1 MVLSLFSMVAEISPS
16 ARESQQAI
24 ETAFKTI
31 LDEEFSFKNFSNEK
45 MFLSALS
52 EAVAESKIVVLCAE
66 PGIYKAFGTFVA
78 NAFNLKMRAN
88 KTISKAII
96 SSHPELDDDTVSVHA
111 TIPVGA
117 FPLVS
122 EDGLYSGYGI
132 KAKKQLLI
140 VLPLDDKRIDY
151 IINAGLYPFVRA
163 NMDFSVLNTADPLK
177 DVKAPRLTKTAK
189 SSGNSSM
196 YDVQVIKEAV
206 KKLSSKG
213 LSVAVANT
221 KTVDFLGNISTSA
234 VDLSEIVFISD
245 YTCEKGDMS
254 AREYAIN
261 LANGALINSSNSVG
275 AAITKVFSIQNE
287 DGTTQYFMYVCIAD
301 KENANVAKLIAEPD
315 DTPPML
321 IYKAVEELFKM
332 LSLWSDTGYAMPQFT
347 DEKVVKK
354 TIEAYEADEK
364 IQKMKIAVSAIVAG
378 ATVAATLISV
388 FVQNVYGVL

>member
-1 MVLSLFSMVAEISPS
+1 MGAEVTPS
-16 ARESQQAI
+16 IRESQLAI
-24 ETAFKTI
+24 ESAFKSV
-31 LDEEFSFKNFSNEK
+31 LDDAFSFKNFSNEK
-45 MFLSALS
+45 IFLSELS
-52 EAVAESKIVVLCAE
+52 NAVAESKIVVLCAD
-66 PGIYKAFGTFVA
+66 PSLYKAFKTFVA
-78 NAFNLKMRAN
+78 NAFNLKMKAN

-96 SSHPELDDDTVSVHA
+96 SSHPELDDDAVSEQA
-111 TIPVGA
+111 LIPAGA
-117 FPLVS
+117 SPLVS

-163 NMDFSVLNTADPLK
+163 NMDMSVFNESDPLK
-177 DVKAPRLTKTAK
+177 DVTKPDFIERPKK
-189 SSGNSSM
+189 SKTSSM
-196 YDVQVIKEAV
+196 YDVQIIKETV

-213 LSVAVANT
+213 LTVAVANT
-221 KTVDFLGNISTSA
+221 KTVDFLGNISTTS
-234 VDLSEIVFISD
+234 VDLSKVVFISD

-254 AREYAIN
+254 AREYAIH
-261 LANGALINSSNSVG
+261 LANGALLNSSNSVG
-275 AAITKVFSIQNE
+275 AAITKVFSIPND

-301 KENANVAKLIAEPD
+301 KENANVAKLIAEPE

-347 DEKVVKK
+347 DDKVVKK
-354 TIEAYEADEK
+354 NIEAHESDEK
-364 IQKMKIAVSAIVAG
+364 IQKMKIAVSAIIAG
-378 ATVAATLISV
+378 AAIASTLISV

>member
-1 MVLSLFSMVAEISPS
+1 MGAEVTPS
-16 ARESQQAI
+16 IRESQLAI
-24 ETAFKTI
+24 ESAFKSV
-31 LDEEFSFKNFSNEK
+31 LDDDFSFKNFSNEK
-45 MFLSALS
+45 IFLSELS
-52 EAVAESKIVVLCAE
+52 NAVAESKIVVLCAD
-66 PGIYKAFGTFVA
+66 PSLYKAFKTFVA
-78 NAFNLKMRAN
+78 NAFNLKMKAN

-96 SSHPELDDDTVSVHA
+96 SSHPELDDEAVSEQA
-111 TIPVGA
+111 LIPAGA
-117 FPLVS
+117 SPLVS

-163 NMDFSVLNTADPLK
+163 NMDMSVFNESDPLK
-177 DVKAPRLTKTAK
+177 DVSKPDFIERSKKSKT
-189 SSGNSSM
+189 SSK
-196 YDVQVIKEAV
+196 YDVQIIKETV

-213 LSVAVANT
+213 LTVAVANT
-221 KTVDFLGNISTSA
+221 KTVDFLGNISTTS
-234 VDLSEIVFISD
+234 VDLSKVVFISD

-254 AREYAIN
+254 AREYAIH
-261 LANGALINSSNSVG
+261 LANGALLNSSNSVG
-275 AAITKVFSIQNE
+275 AAITKVFSIPND

-301 KENANVAKLIAEPD
+301 KENANVAKLIAEPE

-347 DEKVVKK
+347 DDKVVKK
-354 TIEAYEADEK
+354 NIEAHESDEK
-364 IQKMKIAVSAIVAG
+364 IQKMKIAVSAIIAG
-378 ATVAATLISV
+378 AAIASTLISV

>member
-1 MVLSLFSMVAEISPS
+1 MGAEVTPS
-16 ARESQQAI
+16 IRESQLAI
-24 ETAFKTI
+24 ESAFKSV
-31 LDEEFSFKNFSNEK
+31 LDDDFSFKNFSNEK
-45 MFLSALS
+45 IFLSELS
-52 EAVAESKIVVLCAE
+52 NAVAESKIVVLCAD
-66 PGIYKAFGTFVA
+66 PSLYKAFKTFVA
-78 NAFNLKMRAN
+78 NAFNLKMKAN

-96 SSHPELDDDTVSVHA
+96 SSHPELDDEAVSEQA
-111 TIPVGA
+111 LIPAGA
-117 FPLVS
+117 SPLVS

-163 NMDFSVLNTADPLK
+163 NMDMSVFNESDPLK
-177 DVKAPRLTKTAK
+177 DVSKPDFIERSKKSKT
-189 SSGNSSM
+189 SSM
-196 YDVQVIKEAV
+196 YDVQIIKETV

-213 LSVAVANT
+213 LTVAVANT
-221 KTVDFLGNISTSA
+221 KTVDFLGNISTTS
-234 VDLSEIVFISD
+234 VDLSKVVFISD

-254 AREYAIN
+254 AREYAIH
-261 LANGALINSSNSVG
+261 LANGALLNSSNSVG
-275 AAITKVFSIQNE
+275 AAITKVFSIPND

-301 KENANVAKLIAEPD
+301 KENANVAKLIAEPE

-347 DEKVVKK
+347 DDKVVKK
-354 TIEAYEADEK
+354 NIEAHESDEK
-364 IQKMKIAVSAIVAG
+364 IQKMKIAVSAIIAG
-378 ATVAATLISV
+378 AAIASTLISV

>member
-1 MVLSLFSMVAEISPS
+1 MAAEVTPS
-16 ARESQQAI
+16 IRESQLAI
-24 ETAFKTI
+24 ESAFKSV
-31 LDEEFSFKNFSNEK
+31 LDDDFSFKNFSNEK
-45 MFLSALS
+45 IFLSELS
-52 EAVAESKIVVLCAE
+52 NAVAESKIVVLCAD
-66 PGIYKAFGTFVA
+66 PSLYKAFKTFVA
-78 NAFNLKMRAN
+78 NAFNLKMKAN

-96 SSHPELDDDTVSVHA
+96 SSHPELDDEAVSEQA
-111 TIPVGA
+111 LIPAGA
-117 FPLVS
+117 SPLVS

-163 NMDFSVLNTADPLK
+163 NMDMSVFNESDPLK
-177 DVKAPRLTKTAK
+177 DVSTPEFVERPKKSKT
-189 SSGNSSM
+189 SSM
-196 YDVQVIKEAV
+196 YDVQIIKEAV

-213 LSVAVANT
+213 LTVAVANT
-221 KTVDFLGNISTSA
+221 KTVDFLGNISTTS
-234 VDLSEIVFISD
+234 VDLSKVVFISD

-254 AREYAIN
+254 AREYAIH
-261 LANGALINSSNSVG
+261 LANGALLNSSNSVG
-275 AAITKVFSIQNE
+275 AAITKVFSIPND

-301 KENANVAKLIAEPD
+301 KENANVAKLIAEPE

-347 DEKVVKK
+347 DDKVVKK
-354 TIEAYEADEK
+354 NIEAHESDEK
-364 IQKMKIAVSAIVAG
+364 IQKMKIAVSAIIAG
-378 ATVAATLISV
+378 AAIASTLISV

>member
-1 MVLSLFSMVAEISPS
+1 MGVEVTPS
-16 ARESQQAI
+16 IRESQLAI
-24 ETAFKTI
+24 ESAFKSV
-31 LDEEFSFKNFSNEK
+31 LDDDFSFKNFSNEK
-45 MFLSALS
+45 IFLSELS
-52 EAVAESKIVVLCAE
+52 NAVAESKIVVLCAD
-66 PGIYKAFGTFVA
+66 PSLYKAFKTFVA
-78 NAFNLKMRAN
+78 NAFNLKMKAN

-96 SSHPELDDDTVSVHA
+96 SSHPELDDEAVSEQA
-111 TIPVGA
+111 LIPAGA
-117 FPLVS
+117 SPLVS

-163 NMDFSVLNTADPLK
+163 NMDMSVFNESDPLK
-177 DVKAPRLTKTAK
+177 DVTKPDFIERPKK
-189 SSGNSSM
+189 SKTSSM
-196 YDVQVIKEAV
+196 YDVQVIKDTV

-213 LSVAVANT
+213 LTVAVANT
-221 KTVDFLGNISTSA
+221 KTVDFLGNISTSS
-234 VDLSEIVFISD
+234 VDLSKVVFISD

-254 AREYAIN
+254 AREYAIH
-261 LANGALINSSNSVG
+261 LANGALLNSSNSVG
-275 AAITKVFSIQNE
+275 AAITKVFSIPND

-347 DEKVVKK
+347 DDKVVKK
-354 TIEAYEADEK
+354 NIEAHESDEK
-364 IQKMKIAVSAIVAG
+364 IQKMKIAVSAIIAG
-378 ATVAATLISV
+378 AAVASTLISV

>member
-1 MVLSLFSMVAEISPS
+1 MGAEVTPS
-16 ARESQQAI
+16 IRESQLAI
-24 ETAFKTI
+24 ESAFKSV
-31 LDEEFSFKNFSNEK
+31 LDDDFSFKNFSNEK
-45 MFLSALS
+45 IFLSELS
-52 EAVAESKIVVLCAE
+52 NAVAESKIVVLCAD
-66 PGIYKAFGTFVA
+66 PSLYKAFKTFVA
-78 NAFNLKMRAN
+78 NAFNLKMKAN

-96 SSHPELDDDTVSVHA
+96 SSHPELDDEAVSEQA
-111 TIPVGA
+111 LIPAGA
-117 FPLVS
+117 SPLVS

-163 NMDFSVLNTADPLK
+163 NMDMSVFNESDPLK
-177 DVKAPRLTKTAK
+177 DVTKPDFIERPKK
-189 SSGNSSM
+189 SKTSSM
-196 YDVQVIKEAV
+196 YDVQIIKDTV

-213 LSVAVANT
+213 LTVAVANT
-221 KTVDFLGNISTSA
+221 KTVDFLGNISTSS
-234 VDLSEIVFISD
+234 VDLSKVVFISD

-254 AREYAIN
+254 AREYAIH
-261 LANGALINSSNSVG
+261 LANGALLNSSNSVG
-275 AAITKVFSIQNE
+275 AAITKVFSIPND

-347 DEKVVKK
+347 DDKVVKK
-354 TIEAYEADEK
+354 NIEAHESDEK
-364 IQKMKIAVSAIVAG
+364 IQKMKIAVSAIIAG
-378 ATVAATLISV
+378 AAIASTLISV

>member
-1 MVLSLFSMVAEISPS
+1 MGAEVTPS
-16 ARESQQAI
+16 IRESQLAI
-24 ETAFKTI
+24 ESAFKSV
-31 LDEEFSFKNFSNEK
+31 LDDDFSFKNFSNEK
-45 MFLSALS
+45 IFLSELS
-52 EAVAESKIVVLCAE
+52 NAVAESKIVVLCAD
-66 PGIYKAFGTFVA
+66 PSLYKAFKTFVA
-78 NAFNLKMRAN
+78 NAFNLKMKAN

-96 SSHPELDDDTVSVHA
+96 SSHPELDDEAVFEQA
-111 TIPVGA
+111 LIPAGA
-117 FPLVS
+117 SPLVS

-163 NMDFSVLNTADPLK
+163 NMDMSVFNESDPLK
-177 DVKAPRLTKTAK
+177 DVTKPDFIERPKK
-189 SSGNSSM
+189 SKTSSM
-196 YDVQVIKEAV
+196 YDVQIIKDTV

-213 LSVAVANT
+213 LTVAVANT
-221 KTVDFLGNISTSA
+221 KTVDFLGNISTSS
-234 VDLSEIVFISD
+234 VDLSKVVFISD

-254 AREYAIN
+254 AREYAIH
-261 LANGALINSSNSVG
+261 LANGALLNSSNSVG
-275 AAITKVFSIQNE
+275 AAITKVFSIPND

-347 DEKVVKK
+347 DDKVVKK
-354 TIEAYEADEK
+354 NIEAHESDEK
-364 IQKMKIAVSAIVAG
+364 IQKMKIAVSAIIAG
-378 ATVAATLISV
+378 AAIASTLISV

>member
-1 MVLSLFSMVAEISPS
+1 MGAEVTPS
-16 ARESQQAI
+16 IRESQLAI
-24 ETAFKTI
+24 ESAFKSV
-31 LDEEFSFKNFSNEK
+31 LDDDFSFKNFSNEK
-45 MFLSALS
+45 IFLSELS
-52 EAVAESKIVVLCAE
+52 NAVAESKIVVLCAD
-66 PGIYKAFGTFVA
+66 PSLYKAFKTFVA
-78 NAFNLKMRAN
+78 NAFNLKMKAN
-88 KTISKAII
+88 KTISKVII
-96 SSHPELDDDTVSVHA
+96 SSHPELDDEAVSEQA
-111 TIPVGA
+111 LIPAGA
-117 FPLVS
+117 SPLVS

-163 NMDFSVLNTADPLK
+163 NMDMSVFNESDPLK
-177 DVKAPRLTKTAK
+177 DVTKPDFIERPKK
-189 SSGNSSM
+189 SKTSSM
-196 YDVQVIKEAV
+196 YDVQIIKDTV

-213 LSVAVANT
+213 LTVAVANT
-221 KTVDFLGNISTSA
+221 KTVDFLGNISTSS
-234 VDLSEIVFISD
+234 VDLSKVVFISD

-254 AREYAIN
+254 AREYAIH
-261 LANGALINSSNSVG
+261 LANGALLNSSNSVG
-275 AAITKVFSIQNE
+275 AAITKVFSIPND

-347 DEKVVKK
+347 DDKVVKK
-354 TIEAYEADEK
+354 NIEAHESDEK
-364 IQKMKIAVSAIVAG
+364 IQKMKIAVSAIIAG
-378 ATVAATLISV
+378 AAIASTLISV

>member
-1 MVLSLFSMVAEISPS
+1 MGAEVTPS
-16 ARESQQAI
+16 IRESQLAI
-24 ETAFKTI
+24 ESAFKSV
-31 LDEEFSFKNFSNEK
+31 LDDDFSFKNFSNEK
-45 MFLSALS
+45 IFLSELS
-52 EAVAESKIVVLCAE
+52 NAVAESKIVVLCAD
-66 PGIYKAFGTFVA
+66 PSLYKAFKTFVA
-78 NAFNLKMRAN
+78 NAFNLKMKAN

-96 SSHPELDDDTVSVHA
+96 SSHPELDDEAVSEQA
-111 TIPVGA
+111 LIPAGA
-117 FPLVS
+117 SPLVS

-163 NMDFSVLNTADPLK
+163 NMDMSVFNESDPLK
-177 DVKAPRLTKTAK
+177 DVTKPDFIERPKK
-189 SSGNSSM
+189 SKTSSM
-196 YDVQVIKEAV
+196 YDMQIIKDTV

-213 LSVAVANT
+213 LTVAVANT
-221 KTVDFLGNISTSA
+221 KTVDFLGNISTSS
-234 VDLSEIVFISD
+234 VDLSKVVFISD

-254 AREYAIN
+254 AREYAIH
-261 LANGALINSSNSVG
+261 LANGALLNSSNSVG
-275 AAITKVFSIQNE
+275 AAITKVFSIPND

-347 DEKVVKK
+347 DDKVVKK
-354 TIEAYEADEK
+354 NIEAHESDEK
-364 IQKMKIAVSAIVAG
+364 IQKMKIAVSAIIAG
-378 ATVAATLISV
+378 AAIASTLISV

>member
-1 MVLSLFSMVAEISPS
+1 MGAEVTPS
-16 ARESQQAI
+16 IRESQLAI
-24 ETAFKTI
+24 ESAFKSV
-31 LDEEFSFKNFSNEK
+31 LDDDFSFKNFSNEK
-45 MFLSALS
+45 IFLSELS
-52 EAVAESKIVVLCAE
+52 NAVAESKIVVLCAD
-66 PGIYKAFGTFVA
+66 PSLYKAFKTFVA
-78 NAFNLKMRAN
+78 NAFNLKMKAN

-96 SSHPELDDDTVSVHA
+96 SSHPELDDEAVSEQA
-111 TIPVGA
+111 LIPAGA
-117 FPLVS
+117 SPLVS

-163 NMDFSVLNTADPLK
+163 NMDMSVFNESDPLK
-177 DVKAPRLTKTAK
+177 DVTKPDFIERPKK
-189 SSGNSSM
+189 SKTSSM
-196 YDVQVIKEAV
+196 YDVQIIKETV

-213 LSVAVANT
+213 LTVAVANT
-221 KTVDFLGNISTSA
+221 KTVDFLGNISTSS
-234 VDLSEIVFISD
+234 VDLSKVVFISD

-254 AREYAIN
+254 AREYAIH
-261 LANGALINSSNSVG
+261 LANGALLNSSNSVG
-275 AAITKVFSIQNE
+275 AAITKVFSIPND

-301 KENANVAKLIAEPD
+301 KENANVAKLIAEPE

-347 DEKVVKK
+347 DDKVVKK
-354 TIEAYEADEK
+354 NIEAHESDEK
-364 IQKMKIAVSAIVAG
+364 IQKMKIAVSAIIAG
-378 ATVAATLISV
+378 AAIASTLISV

>member
-1 MVLSLFSMVAEISPS
+1 MGAEVTPS
-16 ARESQQAI
+16 IRESQLAI
-24 ETAFKTI
+24 ESAFKSV
-31 LDEEFSFKNFSNEK
+31 LDDDFSFKNFSNEK
-45 MFLSALS
+45 IFLSELS
-52 EAVAESKIVVLCAE
+52 NAVAESKIVVLCAD
-66 PGIYKAFGTFVA
+66 PSLYKAFKTFVA
-78 NAFNLKMRAN
+78 NAFNLKMKAN

-96 SSHPELDDDTVSVHA
+96 SSHPELDDEAVSEQA
-111 TIPVGA
+111 LIPAGA
-117 FPLVS
+117 SPLVS

-163 NMDFSVLNTADPLK
+163 NMDMSVFNESDPLK
-177 DVKAPRLTKTAK
+177 DVTKPDFIERPKK
-189 SSGNSSM
+189 SKTSSM
-196 YDVQVIKEAV
+196 YDVQIIKETV

-213 LSVAVANT
+213 LTVAVANT
-221 KTVDFLGNISTSA
+221 KTVDFLGNISTTS
-234 VDLSEIVFISD
+234 VDLSKVVFISD

-254 AREYAIN
+254 AREYAIH
-261 LANGALINSSNSVG
+261 LANGALLNSSNSVG
-275 AAITKVFSIQNE
+275 AAITKVFSIPND

-301 KENANVAKLIAEPD
+301 KENANVAKLIAEPE

-347 DEKVVKK
+347 DDKVVKK
-354 TIEAYEADEK
+354 NIEAHESDEK
-364 IQKMKIAVSAIVAG
+364 IQKMKIAVSAIIAG
-378 ATVAATLISV
+378 AAIASTLISV

>member
-1 MVLSLFSMVAEISPS
+1 MGAEVTPS
-16 ARESQQAI
+16 IRESQLAI
-24 ETAFKTI
+24 ESAFKSV
-31 LDEEFSFKNFSNEK
+31 LDDDFSFKNFSNEK
-45 MFLSALS
+45 IFLSELS
-52 EAVAESKIVVLCAE
+52 NAVAESKIVVLCAD
-66 PGIYKAFGTFVA
+66 PSLYKAFKTFVA
-78 NAFNLKMRAN
+78 NAFNLKMKAN

-96 SSHPELDDDTVSVHA
+96 SSHPELDDEAVSEQA
-111 TIPVGA
+111 LIPAGA
-117 FPLVS
+117 SPLVS

-163 NMDFSVLNTADPLK
+163 NMDMSVFNESDPLK
-177 DVKAPRLTKTAK
+177 DVTKPDFIERPKK
-189 SSGNSSM
+189 SKTSSM
-196 YDVQVIKEAV
+196 YDVQIIKETV

-213 LSVAVANT
+213 LTVAVANT
-221 KTVDFLGNISTSA
+221 KTVDFLGNISTTS
-234 VDLSEIVFISD
+234 VDLSKVVFISD

-254 AREYAIN
+254 AREYAIH
-261 LANGALINSSNSVG
+261 LANGALLNSSNSVG
-275 AAITKVFSIQNE
+275 AAITKVFSIPND

-301 KENANVAKLIAEPD
+301 KENANVAKLIAEPE

-347 DEKVVKK
+347 DDKVVKK
-354 TIEAYEADEK
+354 NIEAHESDEK
-364 IQKMKIAVSAIVAG
+364 IQKMKIAVSAIIAG
-378 ATVAATLISV
+378 AAVASTLISV